1 MFPALHAKKVLL
13 GISGSIAAYKTPLI
27 VRALIKAG
35 AEVQVVMTPASK
47 SFVAPLSLSTV
58 SNKPVY
64 SEFVESED
72 DLWNNHVDLGLWAD
86 LMLIAP
92 ASANTLSKM
101 SQATCDNLLLAIY
114 LSAKCPVY
122 FAPAMD
128 LDMHEHPATQVAI
141 QQLVFRNNIHIPAQE
156 GELASGL
163 QGIGRMQEP
172 DQIVDFIEK
181 DLAAKMPLI
190 GQKIL
195 ITAGPTYEPIDPVR
209 YIGNHS
215 SGKMG
220 YAIANEAASQG
231 AEVVLVSGPTV
242 EIPIHPAI
250 KLVRTNTADE
260 MLEACLQDFNDC
272 NILVMAAAVS
282 DYKPKNLKKNKI
294 KKSENTSSIELVK
307 TVDILQQLGEKKSN
321 QLLVGFSLETENELA
336 NAKTKLQKKNIDAI
350 VLNSLADKGAGF
362 QHSTNKITFIPAKGK
377 HKTYPLKNK
386 SEVAVDILDEIKSM
400 IDA

>member
-1 MFPALHAKKVLL
+1 MFPALHAKKVIL
-13 GISGSIAAYKTPLI
+13 GISGSIAAYKTPLL
-27 VRALIKAG
+27 VRALVKVG
-35 AEVQVVMTPASK
+35 VEVQVVMTPAAK

-72 DLWNNHVDLGLWAD
+72 ELWNNHVDLGLWAD

-101 SQATCDNLLLAIY
+101 AQATCDNLLLAVY

-128 LDMHEHPATQVAI
+128 LDMHEHPATQEAI
-141 QQLVFRNNIHIPAQE
+141 QRLISRNNIHIPAQE

-163 QGIGRMQEP
+163 QGVGRMQEP
-172 DQIVDFIEK
+172 DQIVDFLEQ
-181 DLAAKMPLI
+181 DLSSKMPLL
-190 GQKIL
+190 GTRMMV
-195 ITAGPTYEPIDPVR
+195 TAGPTHESLDPVR

-231 AEVVLVSGPTV
+231 AKVTLISGPV
-242 EIPIHPAI
+242 DELAIHPGVRLVQI
-250 KLVRTNTADE
+250 KTADE
-260 MLEACLQDFNDC
+260 MHTACLRHFEDC
-272 NILVMAAAVS
+272 NILVMAAAVA
-282 DYKPKNLKKNKI
+282 DYKPKHIVESKI
-294 KKSENTSSIELVK
+294 KKEKEITSLELEK
-307 TVDILQQLGEKKSN
+307 TVDILKSLGKKKTS
-321 QLLVGFSLETENELA
+321 QILIGFALETDNELS
-336 NAKTKLQKKNIDAI
+336 NAKEKIKKKNLDAI

-362 QHSTNKITFIPAKGK
+362 QHSTNKITFIPAKGEQ
-377 HKTYPLKNK
+377 TAYPLKDK
-386 SEVAVDILDEIKSM
+386 SEVAMDILTQIKLM

>member
-13 GISGSIAAYKTPLI
+13 GISGSIAAYKTPFL

-58 SNKPVY
+58 SDKPVY

-101 SQATCDNLLLAIY
+101 SQATCDNLLLAVY

-128 LDMHEHPATQVAI
+128 LDMHEHPATQKAI
-141 QQLVFRNNIHIPAQE
+141 QQLVMRDNIQIPAQE

-181 DLAAKMPLI
+181 DLAAKMPLM

-231 AEVVLVSGPTV
+231 AEVVLVSGPTDV
-242 EIPIHPAI
+242 IPIHPAI

-260 MLEACLQDFNDC
+260 MLESCLQDFDDC
-272 NILVMAAAVS
+272 NILVMAAAVA

-294 KKSENTSSIELVK
+294 KKSEKTSSIELVK
-307 TVDILQQLGEKKSN
+307 TVDILQQLGKKKSN

-336 NAKTKLQKKNIDAI
+336 NAKTKLQKKNLDAI

-362 QHSTNKITFIPAKGK
+362 QHNTNKITFIPAKGK
-377 HKTYPLKNK
+377 HITYPLKNK
-386 SEVAVDILDEIKSM
+386 SEVAVDILDEIKTM

>member
-1 MFPALHAKKVLL
+1 MFPALHAKKVIL
-13 GISGSIAAYKTPLI
+13 GISGSIAAYKTPLL
-27 VRALIKAG
+27 VRALVKVG
-35 AEVQVVMTPASK
+35 VEVQVVMTPAAK

-72 DLWNNHVDLGLWAD
+72 ELWNNHVDLGLWAD

-101 SQATCDNLLLAIY
+101 AQATCDNLLLAVY

-128 LDMHEHPATQVAI
+128 LDMHEHPATQEAI
-141 QQLVFRNNIHIPAQE
+141 QRLVSRNNIHIPAQE

-163 QGIGRMQEP
+163 KGVGRMQEP
-172 DQIVDFIEK
+172 DQIVDFLEQ
-181 DLAAKMPLI
+181 DLSSKMPLL
-190 GQKIL
+190 GTRMMV
-195 ITAGPTYEPIDPVR
+195 TAGPTHESLDPVR

-231 AEVVLVSGPTV
+231 AKVTLISGPV
-242 EIPIHPAI
+242 DELAIHPGVRLVQI
-250 KLVRTNTADE
+250 KTADE
-260 MLEACLQDFNDC
+260 MHTACLRHFEDC
-272 NILVMAAAVS
+272 NILVMAAAVA
-282 DYKPKNLKKNKI
+282 DYKPKHIVESKI
-294 KKSENTSSIELVK
+294 KKEKEITSLELEK
-307 TVDILQQLGEKKSN
+307 TVDILKSLGKKKTS
-321 QLLVGFSLETENELA
+321 QILIGFALETDNELS
-336 NAKTKLQKKNIDAI
+336 NAKEKIKKKNLDAI

-362 QHSTNKITFIPAKGK
+362 QHSTNKITFIPAKGEQ
-377 HKTYPLKNK
+377 TAYPLKDK
-386 SEVAVDILDEIKSM
+386 SEVAIDILTQIKLM

>member
-13 GISGSIAAYKTPLI
+13 GISGSIAAYKTPVL

-101 SQATCDNLLLAIY
+101 SQATCDNLLLAVY

-128 LDMHEHPATQVAI
+128 LDMHEHAATQEAI
-141 QQLVFRNNIHIPAQE
+141 QQLMIRDNIHIPAQD

-181 DLAAKMPLI
+181 DLAAKMPLM

-231 AEVVLVSGPTV
+231 AEVVLVSGPTD
-242 EIPIHPAI
+242 EIPTHPAI

-272 NILVMAAAVS
+272 NILVMAAAVA

-294 KKSENTSSIELVK
+294 KKSEKTSSIELVK

-321 QLLVGFSLETENELA
+321 QLLVGFSLETENELI
-336 NAKTKLQKKNIDAI
+336 NAKTKLQKKNLDAI

-362 QHSTNKITFIPAKGK
+362 QHNTNKITFIPAKGK
-377 HKTYPLKNK
+377 HINYPLKNK

>member
-13 GISGSIAAYKTPLI
+13 GISGSIAAYKTPFL

-101 SQATCDNLLLAIY
+101 SQATCDNLLLAVY

-128 LDMHEHPATQVAI
+128 LDMHEHPATQEAI
-141 QQLVFRNNIHIPAQE
+141 QQLVMRDNIHIPAQE

-163 QGIGRMQEP
+163 QGVGRMQEP

-181 DLAAKMPLI
+181 DLAAKMPLM

-231 AEVVLVSGPTV
+231 AEVVLISGPTD

-250 KLVRTNTADE
+250 RLVRTSTTDE

-272 NILVMAAAVS
+272 NILVMAAAVA

-336 NAKTKLQKKNIDAI
+336 NTKTKLQKKNLDAI

-362 QHSTNKITFIPAKGK
+362 QHNTNKITFIPAKGK
-377 HKTYPLKNK
+377 HITYPLKNK
-386 SEVAVDILDEIKSM
+386 SEVAVDILDEIKTM

>member
-1 MFPALHAKKVLL
+1 MFPALHAKKVIL
-13 GISGSIAAYKTPLI
+13 GISGSIAAYKTPLL
-27 VRALIKAG
+27 VRALVKVG
-35 AEVQVVMTPASK
+35 VEVQVVMTPAAK

-72 DLWNNHVDLGLWAD
+72 ELWNNHVDLGLWAD

-101 SQATCDNLLLAIY
+101 AQATCDNLLLAVY

-128 LDMHEHPATQVAI
+128 LDMHEHPATQEAI
-141 QQLVFRNNIHIPAQE
+141 QRLVSRNNIHIPAQE

-163 QGIGRMQEP
+163 KGVGRMQEP
-172 DQIVDFIEK
+172 DQIVDFLEQ
-181 DLAAKMPLI
+181 DLSSKMPLLGTRMI
-190 GQKIL
+190 V
-195 ITAGPTYEPIDPVR
+195 TAGPTHESLDPVR

-231 AEVVLVSGPTV
+231 AKVTLISGPV
-242 EIPIHPAI
+242 DELAIHPGVRLVQI
-250 KLVRTNTADE
+250 KTADE
-260 MLEACLQDFNDC
+260 MHTACLRHFEDC
-272 NILVMAAAVS
+272 NILVMAAAVA
-282 DYKPKNLKKNKI
+282 DYKPKHIAESKI
-294 KKSENTSSIELVK
+294 KKEKEITSVELEK
-307 TVDILQQLGEKKSN
+307 TVDILKSLGKKKTS
-321 QLLVGFSLETENELA
+321 QILIGFALETDNELS
-336 NAKTKLQKKNIDAI
+336 NAKEKIKKKNLDAI

-362 QHSTNKITFIPAKGK
+362 QHSTNKITFIPAKGEQ
-377 HKTYPLKNK
+377 TAYPLKDK
-386 SEVAVDILDEIKSM
+386 SEVAMDILTQIKLM

>member
-13 GISGSIAAYKTPLI
+13 GISGSIAAYKTPFL

-101 SQATCDNLLLAIY
+101 SQATCDNLLLAVY

-128 LDMHEHPATQVAI
+128 LDMHEHPATQEAI
-141 QQLVFRNNIHIPAQE
+141 QQLVMRDNIHIPAQE

-163 QGIGRMQEP
+163 QGVGRMQEP

-181 DLAAKMPLI
+181 DLAAKMPLM

-231 AEVVLVSGPTV
+231 AEVVLISGPTD

-250 KLVRTNTADE
+250 RLVRTSTTDE
-260 MLEACLQDFNDC
+260 MLESCLQDFDDC
-272 NILVMAAAVS
+272 NILVMAAAVA

-294 KKSENTSSIELVK
+294 KKTENTSSIELVK

-336 NAKTKLQKKNIDAI
+336 NAKSKLQKKNLDAI

-362 QHSTNKITFIPAKGK
+362 QHNTNKITFIPAKGK
-377 HKTYPLKNK
+377 YKTYPLKNK
-386 SEVAVDILDEIKSM
+386 SEVAIDILDEIKTM

>member
-13 GISGSIAAYKTPLI
+13 GISGSIAAYKSPIL

-72 DLWNNHVDLGLWAD
+72 DLWNNHVGLGLWAD

-101 SQATCDNLLLAIY
+101 SQATCDNLLLAVY

-128 LDMHEHPATQVAI
+128 LDMHEHPATQEAI
-141 QQLVFRNNIHIPAQE
+141 QQLMMRDNIHIPAQE

-181 DLAAKMPLI
+181 DLAAKMPLM

-195 ITAGPTYEPIDPVR
+195 ITAGPTYESIDPVR

-220 YAIANEAASQG
+220 YAIANESASQG
-231 AEVVLVSGPTV
+231 AEVVLVSGPTD

-250 KLVRTNTADE
+250 KLVRANTADE

-272 NILVMAAAVS
+272 NILVMAAAVA
-282 DYKPKNLKKNKI
+282 DYKPKNLNKNKI

-321 QLLVGFSLETENELA
+321 QLLVGFSLETENELI
-336 NAKTKLQKKNIDAI
+336 NAKTKLQKKNLDAI

-362 QHSTNKITFIPAKGK
+362 QHNTNKITFIPAKGK
-377 HKTYPLKNK
+377 HINYPLKNK